1 MRHTSSSAS
10 LLLAFLLAFASSA
23 CAKNA
28 AVVAGVESGAES
40 AAAAAESEAADQQ
53 GGTGISPESF
63 VQVAEGADLAAKLE
77 AAARRARAD
86 NVRGPYWTAYT
97 FDVRPG
103 VAVDPGGGSF
113 HGNMN
118 SYGGLHVFTG
128 TNAAGVTVETRNL
141 GVFLL
146 RDAGAAAIKRMEIY
160 NLDRRREYAGYPVYA
175 VGRAGNEESIN
186 FLRGLAESAP
196 STSADKPGLLV
207 ERAALALALH
217 DDARVAQVLKN
228 FVRTSPHQRVRSA
241 SVYWLGQ
248 AGGETEFLASL
259 VRNSTEPLQL
269 RRSAAHSIGESRDR
283 AALATLQSLFESAS
297 ERELKKAIVHAASGN
312 EDKQTALAFLL
323 RVAKSGAEREVRKAA
338 VHSLGDLGGEAVI
351 DELMSIYSSDQDM
364 EVRKTVLHALAD
376 AKSQRA
382 EAKLFEIAR
391 DQNQPAELRKA
402 AIHRVA
408 DRNSEAAVAELIRL
422 YDADRTREV
431 RRTILHSLGDSKSER
446 AENKLF
452 EIARAADDAD
462 MRRTAIHMIGERVGK
477 RSLDLLRETV
487 ESSTAETQVQMQA
500 VHAISER
507 PAEEAVPLL
516 IKIAKTHPNQQVR
529 RAAVHQL
536 GESGDPRALE
546 FFREVLTSKQ

>member
-10 LLLAFLLAFASSA
+10 LLLTFLLACASSA
-23 CAKNA
+23 CAKGANL
-28 AVVAGVESGAES
+28 VAGVDSGAAAES
-40 AAAAAESEAADQQ
+40 AAVESDAASQDRA
-53 GGTGISPESF
+53 GVSPQSF

-86 NVRGPYWTAYT
+86 GVRTSYWTVYS

-103 VAVDPGGGSF
+103 VAVDPEGGSF
-113 HGNMN
+113 HGQMN
-118 SYGGLHVFTG
+118 SYGGTHVFMG

-146 RDAGAAAIKRMEIY
+146 RDAGAGAIKRLEIY
-160 NLDRRREYAGYPVYA
+160 NLDRRREYAGFPVYA

-196 STSADKPGLLV
+196 ASSADKPGLLV

-217 DDARVAQVLKN
+217 DDARVTQVLKT
-228 FVRTSPHQRVRSA
+228 FVRASQNQRVRQA

-248 AGGETEFLASL
+248 AGGETPFLAEL
-259 VRNSTEPLQL
+259 VRNNSEPVQF
-269 RRSAAHSIGESRDR
+269 RKSAAHAIGASRDR
-283 AALATLQSLFESAS
+283 AALATLQSLYEAVA
-297 ERELKKAIVHAASGN
+297 EREIKKAIVHSASGN
-312 EDKQTALAFLL
+312 EDGQAALAFLL
-323 RVAKSGAEREVRKAA
+323 RVAKNDPEREVRKSA
-338 VHSLGDLGGEAVI
+338 VHSLGDLAGEAVV
-351 DELMSIYSSDQDM
+351 DELMKIYSSDRDL

-376 AKSQRA
+376 AKSPRA

-391 DQNQPAELRKA
+391 DANQPVELRKH

-408 DRNSEAAVAELIRL
+408 DRNSEAAVSELIRL
-422 YDADRTREV
+422 YDTDRTREV
-431 RRTILHSLGDSKSER
+431 RRQILHALADSKSER

-452 EIARAADDAD
+452 EIARAADDPE
-462 MRRTAIHMIGERVGK
+462 MRKKAIHHIGERVGR
-477 RSLDLLRETV
+477 RSLELLRETV
-487 ESSTAETQVQMQA
+487 ESNSADTQVQVQA

-529 RAAVHQL
+529 RMAVHQL

-546 FFREVLTSKQ
+546 FFREILSSKQ

>member
-1 MRHTSSSAS
+1 LVS
-10 LLLAFLLAFASSA
+10 LLAFASSA
-23 CAKNA
+23 CARGA
-28 AVVAGVESGAES
+28 GLAAGVEPGAAAVESGS
-40 AAAAAESEAADQQ
+40 AAQDR
-53 GGTGISPESF
+53 TGLTPQSF
-63 VQVAEGADLAAKLE
+63 VQVAEGADLASKLE

-86 NVRGPYWTAYT
+86 NVRTPYWTAYT

-103 VAVDPGGGSF
+103 VAVDPESGGTF

-118 SYGGLHVFTG
+118 GYGGIYVFSG

-146 RDAGAAAIKRMEIY
+146 RDVGSNAVKRMEIY

-175 VGRAGNEESIN
+175 IGRAGNEESIN
-186 FLRGLAESAP
+186 FLRALAESAP
-196 STSADKPGLLV
+196 ASTADKPGLLV

-217 DDARVAQVLKN
+217 DDARVAQTLKT
-228 FVRTSPHQRVRSA
+228 FVRTSQNQRVRSA
-241 SVYWLGQ
+241 SVFWLGQ
-248 AGGETEFLASL
+248 VGGETQFLADL
-259 VRNSTEPLQL
+259 VRNTSEQLQL
-269 RRSAAHSIGESRDR
+269 RKTAAHAIGESRDR
-283 AALATLQSLFESAS
+283 AALATLQSLFETVA
-297 ERELKKAIVHAASGN
+297 EREIRKAIVHSASGS

-323 RVAKSGAEREVRKAA
+323 RVAKGDPEREVRKSA
-338 VHSLGDLGGEAVI
+338 VHSLGDLGGDAVI
-351 DELMSIYSSDQDM
+351 DELMKIYSSDQDM

-376 AKSQRA
+376 AKSPRA

-391 DQNQPAELRKA
+391 DASQPAELRKH

-422 YDADRTREV
+422 YDTDRTRDV
-431 RRTILHSLGDSKSER
+431 RRQILHALAESKSER

-452 EIARAADDAD
+452 EIARAADDAE
-462 MRRTAIHMIGERVGK
+462 MRRVAIHHIGERVGR
-477 RSLDLLRETV
+477 RSLELLRETV
-487 ESSTAETQVQMQA
+487 ESNSADTQVQVQA

-529 RAAVHQL
+529 RIAVHQL

-546 FFREVLTSKQ
+546 FFREVLSSKQ

>member
-10 LLLAFLLAFASSA
+10 LLLTLLLACASSA
-23 CAKNA
+23 CAKGA
-28 AVVAGVESGAES
+28 HLVAGVESAAEVP
-40 AAAAAESEAADQQ
+40 AAESGPADQ
-53 GGTGISPESF
+53 GGTGVSPQSF
-63 VQVAEGADLAAKLE
+63 VQVTEGADLAARLE

-86 NVRGPYWTAYT
+86 NVRGPFWTVYS

-103 VAVDPGGGSF
+103 VAVDPEGGSF

-118 SYGGLHVFTG
+118 SYGGTHVFTG

-146 RDAGAAAIKRMEIY
+146 RDAGGGAVKRLEIY
-160 NLDRRREYAGYPVYA
+160 NLDRRREYAGHPVYA

-186 FLRGLAESAP
+186 FLRGLVESGQ
-196 STSADKPGLLV
+196 SSSSEKPGLLV

-217 DDARVAQVLKN
+217 DDARVTPTLKT
-228 FVRTSPHQRVRSA
+228 FVRASQNQRVRQA

-248 AGGETEFLASL
+248 AGGETQFLAEL
-259 VRNSTEPLQL
+259 VRSNSEPAEF
-269 RRSAAHSIGESRDR
+269 RRSAAHAIGASRDR
-283 AALATLQSLFESAS
+283 AALATLQSLYESIG
-297 ERELKKAIVHAASGN
+297 EREIKKAIVHSASDN
-312 EDKQTALAFLL
+312 EDSPAALAFLL
-323 RVAKSGAEREVRKAA
+323 RVAKTDAEREVRKAA
-338 VHSLGDLGGEAVI
+338 IHSLGDLKTDAVI
-351 DELMSIYSSDQDM
+351 DELMKIYSSDQDM

-376 AKSQRA
+376 ARGARA
-382 EAKLFEIAR
+382 ETKILEIAR
-391 DQNQPAELRKA
+391 DQNQPAELRRH
-402 AIHRVA
+402 AIHILG
-408 DRNSEAAVAELIRL
+408 DRKSDGAVAELIRL
-422 YDADRTREV
+422 YDADRAREV
-431 RRTILHSLGDSKSER
+431 RRTILHALAESKDER

-462 MRRTAIHMIGERVGK
+462 MRRTAIHMIGERVGR

-487 ESSTAETQVQMQA
+487 ESNTAETQVQMQA